1 MTLMTKDIVVFAK
14 KIQNIQG
21 LRGIAVLLVVFTHM
35 FHIETKYALFD
46 FVVPE
51 LILIGASGVDLFFLI
66 SGFVMISVTRSVFQ
80 SRKGI
85 QKFLYHRISRI
96 YPLYWFYSSII
107 LCVYLIQ
114 PSLVNSTQGNQVNIL
129 ASFLLLPQN
138 LLPLVNVGWTL
149 IHEMYF
155 YFVFAVLLFL
165 PKNYL
170 LAGLIAWGGIILV
183 GSIYL
188 LGSDNSFF
196 DIYFSPLTLEFIVG
210 CMMGKL
216 YFSRVIRGNAN
227 AIALTAFVVWIVG
240 YFLFREIDG
249 NVTPSGWMRV
259 LGFGF
264 PAALAL
270 YAALLYEKN
279 HAAILPSW
287 ICKIGDASYSV
298 YLSHVLVLSVVGRFW
313 ALFSVEGYW
322 DNIVML
328 LIMLS
333 VVLIFGQVSY
343 QYIERV
349 MLNKTRGLEK
359 YIFPSKD
366 DSSGKIVSKKVEE
379 PS

>member
-1 MTLMTKDIVVFAK
+1 MIKDIVVVAK

-35 FHIETKYALFD
+35 FHIETKYALFEY
-46 FVVPE
+46 VVPE

-85 QKFLYHRISRI
+85 LNFLYHRVSRI
-96 YPLYWFYSSII
+96 YPLYWFYSSVI
-107 LCVYLIQ
+107 LCVYFIQ
-114 PSLVNSTQGNQVNIL
+114 PSFVNSSQGNQVNIL
-129 ASFLLLPQN
+129 ESFFLLPQN

-155 YFVFAVLLFL
+155 YSVFAVLLFL

-170 LAGLIAWGGIILV
+170 LPGLIGWGGLILV
-183 GSIYL
+183 GNINFS
-188 LGSDNSFF
+188 GSNNSFF
-196 DIYFSPLTLEFIVG
+196 EIYFSPLTLEFIIG
-210 CMMGKL
+210 CLMGIL
-216 YFSRVIRGNAN
+216 YFSRSIKGNAN
-227 AIALTAFVVWIVG
+227 AIALIALAVWIVG
-240 YFLFREIDG
+240 YYLFREITG
-249 NVTPSGWMRV
+249 NETPSEWMRV
-259 LGFGF
+259 LVFGF

-287 ICKIGDASYSV
+287 ICKVGDASYSV

-313 ALFSVEGYW
+313 ALSAVEGYW

-328 LIMLS
+328 LIML
-333 VVLIFGQVSY
+333 VAVLIFGQVSY

-366 DSSGKIVSKKVEE
+366 DSSGKIVSKKLEK

>member
-1 MTLMTKDIVVFAK
+1 MTKDVVVFAK

-21 LRGIAVLLVVFTHM
+21 LRGIAVLFVVFTHM
-35 FHIETKYALFD
+35 FHVETKYALFD
-46 FVVPE
+46 YVVPE

-107 LCVYLIQ
+107 LCVYFVQ
-114 PSLVNSTQGNQVNIL
+114 PSFVNSSQGNQVNIL
-129 ASFLLLPQN
+129 ESFLLLPQN

-155 YFVFAVLLFL
+155 YSVFAVLLFL

-170 LAGLIAWGGIILV
+170 LPGLIGWGGLILV
-183 GSIYL
+183 GNIILS
-188 LGSDNSFF
+188 GSNNSFF
-196 DIYFSPLTLEFIVG
+196 EIYFSPLTLEFIIG
-210 CMMGKL
+210 CLMGIL
-216 YFSRVIRGNAN
+216 YFSRSIKGNAN
-227 AIALTAFVVWIVG
+227 AIALIALAVWIVG
-240 YFLFREIDG
+240 YYLFREITG
-249 NVTPSGWMRV
+249 NETPSEWMRV
-259 LGFGF
+259 LVFGF

-279 HAAILPSW
+279 HGAIMPSW
-287 ICKIGDASYSV
+287 ICKVGDVSYSV
-298 YLSHVLVLSVVGRFW
+298 YLSHVLVLGVVGRFW
-313 ALFSVEGYW
+313 SLFAVEGYW

-328 LIMLS
+328 LIMLIA
-333 VVLIFGQVSY
+333 VLIYGQVSY
-343 QYIERV
+343 RYIERV
-349 MLNKTRGLEK
+349 MLDKTRGLEK

-366 DSSGKIVSKKVEE
+366 DSSENVVGKKFEE
-379 PS
+379 SS